1 MATVKASLQPK
12 YEAPRKTGQGPR
24 GTTNYISSNTD
35 TDSITALRL
44 QRLRLL
50 GIIGFRAAMLAD
62 LAWETSHG

>member
-1 MATVKASLQPK
+1 MASAKASLRPK
-12 YEAPRKTGQGPR
+12 YEAPRKTDQGPR
-24 GTTNYISSNTD
+24 GTTNYIISNTNVD
-35 TDSITALRL
+35 NTTALRL

>member
-1 MATVKASLQPK
+1 MSIVKAALRPK
-12 YEAPRKTGQGPR
+12 NEAPRKTGQGPR
-24 GTTNYISSNTD
+24 GTTNYISSNNN
-35 TDSITALRL
+35 TDSTTALRL